1 MRESL
6 KAVFLP
12 IVKPKSYYK
21 HGRWQTS
28 FAPKELISAEGWN
41 TQTLQKTQRIRHCR
55 KGRGCKDQADISD
68 NQRIQTLGQHCRKR
82 KGERE
87 RERVKEKNKKHRSM

>member
-41 TQTLQKTQRIRHCR
+41 TQTLQKTQRIR
-55 KGRGCKDQADISD
+55 IS
-68 NQRIQTLGQHCRKR
+68 
-82 KGERE
+82 E
-87 RERVKEKNKKHRSM
+87 